1 MNVDESVTKEAFKK
15 SLELVQRCVTPD
27 GFLASLSDNANYR
40 RIWTR
45 DGVIIGL
52 STLMAGDEDLV
63 SAFGRTLRTIASY
76 QGPHGEIPS
85 NVGIN
90 EEDVSYGGTAGR
102 VDASL
107 WFVIGAAEY
116 WLASGDD
123 QFILEMI
130 PVLDKVI
137 FLLGAW
143 EFNNRGFL
151 YIPATGDWADEYI
164 HSGYVLYDQLLYL
177 QALKSY
183 KYIRFRVLE
192 EPGKESSDKINKLL
206 SMIQAN
212 FWIDQEDAPTHVF
225 HEVLYQKGQEAIEC
239 CQQPY
244 WLPFFTPHGY
254 GYRFDAFA
262 NILASLC
269 GAADS
274 TRCETVDRFIENNV
288 VDEKMKLLP
297 AFYPVITDDD
307 KDWKKLNV
315 AFSYDFKNRPYEF
328 HNGGLWPMLTG
339 FYTADLARRNK
350 HEKAQQYL
358 LAIGAANKMKM
369 EKRNWGFPE
378 FVNGKKFTPGG
389 NSNQCWSASAYLMA
403 YYGLQG
409 KSLFSVNNYD
419 FTLQ

>member
-1 MNVDESVTKEAFKK
+1 MSVDESVTTEALKK

-52 STLMAGDEDLV
+52 STLMTGDEGLV

-85 NVGIN
+85 NVGTG
-90 EEDVSYGGTAGR
+90 EDDVSYGGTAGR

-212 FWIDQEDAPTHVF
+212 FWIDRQDAPTHAY
-225 HEVLYQKGQEAIEC
+225 HEVLYQKGQEAVEC

-244 WLPFFTPHGY
+244 WLPFFSPHGY

-288 VDEKMKLLP
+288 VNEKMKLLP

-350 HEKAQQYL
+350 REKAQQYL

-369 EKRNWGFPE
+369 EKHNWGFAE

-409 KSLFSVNNYD
+409 QSLFSVNNYD

>member
-1 MNVDESVTKEAFKK
+1 MNSDESAELEALQR
-15 SLELVQRCVTPD
+15 SLELVRKCVTPD
-27 GFLASLSDNANYR
+27 GFLASPSNNANYN
-40 RIWTR
+40 RIWAR

-52 STLMAGDEDLV
+52 PTLMGGDEDLV
-63 SAFGRTLRTIASY
+63 AAFGRTLRTLAAY

-85 NVGIN
+85 NVGIV
-90 EEDVSYGGTAGR
+90 ERDVSYGGTAGR
-102 VDASL
+102 VDAGL
-107 WFVIGAAEY
+107 WFVIGVAEY

-151 YIPATGDWADEYI
+151 YVPATGDWADEYL

-183 KYIRFRVLE
+183 KLIRFKVLE
-192 EPGKESSDKINKLL
+192 EPGQELIGKINNLL

-212 FWIDQEDAPTHVF
+212 FWIDQEEAPQHVY
-225 HEVLYQKGQEAIEC
+225 HEVLYKKGHEAHEC

-274 TRCETVDRFIENNV
+274 TQCETVDRFIEEQV

-297 AFYPVITDDD
+297 AFHPVITDNDT
-307 KDWKKLNV
+307 DWKKLNV

-339 FYTADLARRNK
+339 FYAADLARRQK
-350 HEKAQQYL
+350 REKAQQYL
-358 LAIGAANKMKM
+358 SAIGEANKMKM
-369 EKRNWGFPE
+369 EKRSWGFPE
-378 FVNGKKFTPGG
+378 FVNGKKLTPGG
-389 NSNQCWSASAYLMA
+389 NSGQCWSASAYLMA

>member
-1 MNVDESVTKEAFKK
+1 MNIDESLDTEALQK
-15 SLELVQRCVTPD
+15 SLELVRKCVTPD
-27 GFLASLSDNANYR
+27 GFLASLSNNANYH
-40 RIWTR
+40 RIWAR

-52 STLMAGDEDLV
+52 PTLMGGDEDLV
-63 SAFGRTLRTIASY
+63 AAFGQTLRTLAAY

-85 NVGIN
+85 NVGIV
-90 EEDVSYGGTAGR
+90 ERDVSYGGTAGR
-102 VDASL
+102 VDAGL
-107 WFVIGAAEY
+107 WFVIGVAEY

-123 QFILEMI
+123 QFILEII

-151 YIPATGDWADEYI
+151 YVPATGDWADEYL

-183 KYIRFRVLE
+183 KLIRFKVLE
-192 EPGKESSDKINKLL
+192 EPGQELTDKINNLL

-212 FWIDQEDAPTHVF
+212 FWIDQEDTPQHVY
-225 HEVLYQKGQEAIEC
+225 HEVLYKKGHEAHEC

-274 TRCETVDRFIENNV
+274 TKCETVDRFIEEQV
-288 VDEKMKLLP
+288 VAEKMKLLP
-297 AFYPVITDDD
+297 AFYPVITHDDT
-307 KDWKKLNV
+307 DWEKLNV
-315 AFSYDFKNRPYEF
+315 AFSYDFKNCPYEF

-339 FYTADLARRNK
+339 FYAADLARRNEY
-350 HEKAQQYL
+350 EKAQQYL
-358 LAIGAANKMKM
+358 SAIGSANKMRMK
-369 EKRNWGFPE
+369 ERNWGFPE
-378 FVNGKKFTPGG
+378 FINGKKLTPGG
-389 NSNQCWSASAYLMA
+389 NSGQCWSASAYLMA